1 VLVWPSLPEVDR
13 AVRDWAA
20 RQAAAHPALL
30 AIGYFG
36 SYARRESGPGSDL
49 DLVVIVAGSDRA
61 FIERAVEWDSSGL
74 PVPTDLVVYTSAE
87 WRSLQSEGGRFARV
101 LAAETIWVLGAP

>member
-1 VLVWPSLPEVDR
+1 
-13 AVRDWAA
+13 VRDWAA
-20 RQAAAHPALL
+20 RQAAAHPAVL

-36 SYARRESGPGSDL
+36 SYARRESGPGSAL
-49 DLVVIVAGSDRA
+49 DLVVIVADSDRP
-61 FIERAVEWDSSGL
+61 FMERAAEWDPGGL

-87 WRSLQSEGGRFARV
+87 WRNLQAEGGRFARV